1 MISNVF
7 RFTTLLALLTACFLL
22 GGWLVGGTTGALLS
36 GGCAL
41 LLDLG
46 AYFLSDRLI
55 LRMSGARQLHHD
67 ELPWLVHRVD
77 AIARCADM
85 PPPRLYLM
93 DSATPNAFA
102 TGRTPARAAVALTTG
117 ITNLLTRDELAG
129 VMAHEL
135 AHIRRRDTL
144 VSGVVAVCADALTML
159 AAIGQCKAPLMAGQH
174 QASCRAMQYISGVLL
189 MLVAPLIV
197 LLVKLGLSREREYLA
212 DKDGA
217 ALLGDPLPLASALEK
232 IEWATAQLPMLSN
245 PGTASLYFVNPL
257 CGESR
262 MLQFFRTHPTTEKRV
277 AQLRALARQGCV

>member
-7 RFTTLLALLTACFLL
+7 RFTTLLVLLTVCCVLV
-22 GGWLVGGTTGALLS
+22 GWLVGGTTGALVM
-36 GGCAL
+36 GGCAV

-55 LRMSGARQLHHD
+55 LRMAGSRLFHRD
-67 ELPWLVHRVD
+67 ELPWLSQRVD
-77 AIARCADM
+77 VIARHAGM

-93 DSATPNAFA
+93 DSPTPNAFA
-102 TGRTPARAAVALTTG
+102 TGRTPARAAVALTTS

-135 AHIRRRDTL
+135 AHIKRRDTL

-159 AAIGQCKAPLMAGQH
+159 AAIGQNKAPLAAGQH
-174 QASCRAMQYISGVLL
+174 QASRRASRYISGVLL
-189 MLVAPLIV
+189 VLVAPLIM
-197 LLVKLGLSREREYLA
+197 LLVKFGLSREREYLA
-212 DKDGA
+212 DRDGA

-245 PGTASLYFVNPL
+245 PGTASI
-257 CGESR
+257 
-262 MLQFFRTHPTTEKRV
+262 
-277 AQLRALARQGCV
+277 